1 MELRLNHQFDP
12 FGPGADRYDDVDDD
26 IISSI
31 DWNDPSSF
39 FKAMSAGSGGLPMP
53 EMKSAPEVRQ
63 EATARSA
70 NIFTSY
76 ELLHEILQRHEATIR
91 KRWLKKTRPQRLKIL
106 LNAWPNMPRMH
117 RPDFEAFRKESE
129 ADRNRGTK
137 YRDSFLS
144 PFINQEDLLSTKALP
159 LLLNARGRHPPSHFA
174 AADIDAMHL
183 GLVSKAIV
191 PIFLNHYIMVLNG
204 MTENTREYGKLVG
217 WDEHPDAF
225 DWMTKQKQFLP
236 GEGLLILEVQER
248 LLKTLVQCCLEL
260 LHDIPDPTLT
270 SDSFPILPEPLLK
283 PESEITGFESLG
295 IMAAEAPYRVPVE
308 LDLRLI
314 ESLLAARAA
323 AAEDHLW
330 TLREDPDYFSRAV
343 LDAQDHRQ
351 EMLKDTMGRDHPVFS
366 HGQRDVLWARVIG
379 SVVVNAYIE
388 LEYFSELSSQAKNL
402 ASMQEKYARDIS
414 PSKDLPKEYLEALL
428 RFQFY
433 VSQSAKGPLGNLKF
447 AAVASPPLRKFFIR
461 EPPAD
466 YQSPKIRVISRPGF
480 KMDNV
485 EEQLVWLLRT
495 LWEDGTDL
503 FLASTPLVIDEIERL
518 IQSEPRAGQLLSSRI
533 TAIIGDLSIISQCL
547 NQLGLYHPWARSFE
561 SETADRNETLQKEY
575 AQRTQSWGKILA
587 ALHEKSISSRAIT
600 LGQPTGSKFVYPVD
614 KRRTRENVEALRE
627 AGKLAKA

>member
-1 MELRLNHQFDP
+1 
-12 FGPGADRYDDVDDD
+12 
-26 IISSI
+26 
-31 DWNDPSSF
+31 
-39 FKAMSAGSGGLPMP
+39 
-53 EMKSAPEVRQ
+53 
-63 EATARSA
+63 
-70 NIFTSY
+70 
-76 ELLHEILQRHEATIR
+76 
-91 KRWLKKTRPQRLKIL
+91 
-106 LNAWPNMPRMH
+106 
-117 RPDFEAFRKESE
+117 
-129 ADRNRGTK
+129 
-137 YRDSFLS
+137 
-144 PFINQEDLLSTKALP
+144 
-159 LLLNARGRHPPSHFA
+159 
-174 AADIDAMHL
+174 
-183 GLVSKAIV
+183 
-191 PIFLNHYIMVLNG
+191 
-204 MTENTREYGKLVG
+204 
-217 WDEHPDAF
+217 
-225 DWMTKQKQFLP
+225 
-236 GEGLLILEVQER
+236 
-248 LLKTLVQCCLEL
+248 LKTLVQCCLEL
-260 LHDIPDPTLT
+260 HDIPEPTLT

-295 IMAAEAPYRVPVE
+295 IMAAEAPYRVPAE

-351 EMLKDTMGRDHPVFS
+351 EMLKDTMGRDHPVFT

-379 SVVVNAYIE
+379 SVVVNAYNE
-388 LEYFSELSSQAKNL
+388 LEYFSELSSQAKKL

-414 PSKDLPKEYLEALL
+414 HSKDLPKEYLEAPL

-503 FLASTPLVIDEIERL
+503 FLASMPLVIDEIERL

-533 TAIIGDLSIISQCL
+533 NAIIGDLSIISQCL
-547 NQLGLYHPWARSFE
+547 N
-561 SETADRNETLQKEY
+561 
-575 AQRTQSWGKILA
+575 
-587 ALHEKSISSRAIT
+587 
-600 LGQPTGSKFVYPVD
+600 
-614 KRRTRENVEALRE
+614 
-627 AGKLAKA
+627 